1 MKKIIVLILA
11 NLLMTLTACKSDGT
25 HEASPRE
32 ARSAE
37 QIVAHN
43 ATIGENETLIVEAN
57 GTLEISEGATLTV
70 KGILKCA
77 EGGSIKVLGDIVIEG
92 SMELVGTLT
101 IEETGPIS
109 GGTLTVL
116 NSFDDI
122 DCMGSVT
129 SEIIPPEP
137 ITENGVTTV
146 GGILLVNKV
155 YSLPEDYG
163 GELDS
168 GAYAAWVRMKEETGY
183 DFTLLSGYR
192 SYQRQQELFDY
203 WVEQDGY
210 EAALMESALPGRS
223 EHQSGLAMDVGKLEY
238 EYAHTD
244 EGIWLAENC
253 HKYGFIIRYPEDKT
267 EITGYIY
274 EPWHI
279 RYLGESTAKL
289 VHDSGLTLEEFL
301 KVDKQ

>member
-1 MKKIIVLILA
+1 MKKITALILA
-11 NLLMTLTACKSDGT
+11 YFLMTLTACNSNGI
-25 HEASPRE
+25 RE
-32 ARSAE
+32 TPPPAARSAE
-37 QIVAHN
+37 QIVAQN
-43 ATIGENETLIVEAN
+43 TTIGENETLVVEAN
-57 GTLEISEGATLTV
+57 GTLEISKGAILTV
-70 KGILKCA
+70 KGTLKCS

-92 SMELVGTLT
+92 SMELYGTLT
-101 IEETGPIS
+101 VEESGTIS
-109 GGTLTVL
+109 GGTLAII
-116 NSFDDI
+116 NSFEDI
-122 DCMGSVT
+122 NCMGSVT

-137 ITENGVTTV
+137 VTENGITTV

-163 GELDS
+163 RELDS
-168 GAYAAWVRMKEETGY
+168 DAYAAWIKMKEETGY
-183 DFTLLSGYR
+183 DFTILSGYR

-203 WVEQDGY
+203 WAEQDGY
-210 EAALMESALPGRS
+210 EAALMESALPGKS

-244 EGIWLAENC
+244 EGSWLAENC

>member
-1 MKKIIVLILA
+1 
-11 NLLMTLTACKSDGT
+11 MTLTACKSDGT

-92 SMELVGTLT
+92 SMELGGTLT
-101 IEETGPIS
+101 IEETGTIS

-203 WVEQDGY
+203 WVEQGGY

>member
-1 MKKIIVLILA
+1 
-11 NLLMTLTACKSDGT
+11 MTLTACKSDGT

-77 EGGSIKVLGDIVIEG
+77 EGGSIKVLGEIVIEG
-92 SMELVGTLT
+92 SMELGGTLT
-101 IEETGPIS
+101 IEETGTIS

>member
-1 MKKIIVLILA
+1 MNKILVLILA

-92 SMELVGTLT
+92 NMELGGTLT
-101 IEETGPIS
+101 IEETGTIS

>member
-57 GTLEISEGATLTV
+57 GTLEISEGATRTV

-92 SMELVGTLT
+92 SMELGGTLT
-101 IEETGPIS
+101 IEETGTIS

>member
-92 SMELVGTLT
+92 SMELGGTLT
-101 IEETGPIS
+101 IEETGTIS

-137 ITENGVTTV
+137 MTENGVTTV

>member
-1 MKKIIVLILA
+1 
-11 NLLMTLTACKSDGT
+11 MTLTACKSDGT

-92 SMELVGTLT
+92 SMELGGTLT
-101 IEETGPIS
+101 IEETGTIS

>member
-1 MKKIIVLILA
+1 M
-11 NLLMTLTACKSDGT
+11 
-25 HEASPRE
+25 
-32 ARSAE
+32 
-37 QIVAHN
+37 
-43 ATIGENETLIVEAN
+43 
-57 GTLEISEGATLTV
+57 
-70 KGILKCA
+70 
-77 EGGSIKVLGDIVIEG
+77 LGDIVIEG
-92 SMELVGTLT
+92 SMELGGTLT
-101 IEETGPIS
+101 IEETGTIS

-168 GAYAAWVRMKEETGY
+168 GAYGAWVRMKEETGY

>member
-92 SMELVGTLT
+92 SMELGGTLT
-101 IEETGPIS
+101 IEETGTIS

>member
-1 MKKIIVLILA
+1 
-11 NLLMTLTACKSDGT
+11 MTLTACKSDGT

-92 SMELVGTLT
+92 NMELGGTLT
-101 IEETGPIS
+101 IEETGTIS

-168 GAYAAWVRMKEETGY
+168 GAYGAWVRMKEETGY

>member
-1 MKKIIVLILA
+1 
-11 NLLMTLTACKSDGT
+11 MTLTACKSDGT

-92 SMELVGTLT
+92 SMELGGTLT
-101 IEETGPIS
+101 IEETGTIS

-155 YSLPEDYG
+155 YSLPEDYD

>member
-1 MKKIIVLILA
+1 
-11 NLLMTLTACKSDGT
+11 MTLTACKSDGT

-32 ARSAE
+32 TRSAE

-92 SMELVGTLT
+92 SMELGGTLT
-101 IEETGPIS
+101 IEETGTIS

-122 DCMGSVT
+122 DCMGNVT

-238 EYAHTD
+238 EYAHID

>member
-1 MKKIIVLILA
+1 
-11 NLLMTLTACKSDGT
+11 MTLTACKSDGT

-92 SMELVGTLT
+92 SMELGGTLT
-101 IEETGPIS
+101 IEETGTIS

-238 EYAHTD
+238 EYAHTN
-244 EGIWLAENC
+244 I
-253 HKYGFIIRYPEDKT
+253 
-267 EITGYIY
+267 
-274 EPWHI
+274 
-279 RYLGESTAKL
+279 
-289 VHDSGLTLEEFL
+289 
-301 KVDKQ
+301 

>member
-92 SMELVGTLT
+92 SMELGGTLT
-101 IEETGPIS
+101 IEETGRIS

>member
-1 MKKIIVLILA
+1 
-11 NLLMTLTACKSDGT
+11 MTLTACKSDGT

-92 SMELVGTLT
+92 SMELGGTLT
-101 IEETGPIS
+101 IEETGTIS

-163 GELDS
+163 GERDS

>member
-1 MKKIIVLILA
+1 
-11 NLLMTLTACKSDGT
+11 MTLTACKSDGT

-92 SMELVGTLT
+92 NMELGGTLT
-101 IEETGPIS
+101 IEETGTIS

-137 ITENGVTTV
+137 ITKNGVTTV

-244 EGIWLAENC
+244 EGIWLVENC

>member
-25 HEASPRE
+25 QEASPRE

-37 QIVAHN
+37 QIVTHN

-92 SMELVGTLT
+92 SMELGGTLT
-101 IEETGPIS
+101 IEETGTIS

-122 DCMGSVT
+122 NCIGSVT

-168 GAYAAWVRMKEETGY
+168 GAYAAWVRMKEETSY

>member
-1 MKKIIVLILA
+1 
-11 NLLMTLTACKSDGT
+11 MTLTACKSDGT

-92 SMELVGTLT
+92 SMELGGTLT
-101 IEETGPIS
+101 IEETGTIS

-137 ITENGVTTV
+137 MTENGVTTV

>member
-1 MKKIIVLILA
+1 
-11 NLLMTLTACKSDGT
+11 MTLTACKSDGT

-92 SMELVGTLT
+92 SMELGGTLT
-101 IEETGPIS
+101 IEETGTIS

-168 GAYAAWVRMKEETGY
+168 GAYGAWVRMKEETGY

>member
-1 MKKIIVLILA
+1 
-11 NLLMTLTACKSDGT
+11 MTLTACKSDGT
-25 HEASPRE
+25 HEVSPRE

-92 SMELVGTLT
+92 NMELGGTLT
-101 IEETGPIS
+101 IEETGTIS

-223 EHQSGLAMDVGKLEY
+223 ELQSGLAMDVGNLEY

>member
-92 SMELVGTLT
+92 NMELGGTLT
-101 IEETGPIS
+101 IEETGTIS

-168 GAYAAWVRMKEETGY
+168 GAYGAWVRMKEETGY

>member
-1 MKKIIVLILA
+1 
-11 NLLMTLTACKSDGT
+11 MTLTACKSDGT

-92 SMELVGTLT
+92 SMELGGTLT
-101 IEETGPIS
+101 IEETGTIS

-210 EAALMESALPGRS
+210 ESALMESALPGRS

>member
-92 SMELVGTLT
+92 SMELGGTLT
-101 IEETGPIS
+101 IEETGTIS

-122 DCMGSVT
+122 NCIGSVT

>member
-1 MKKIIVLILA
+1 
-11 NLLMTLTACKSDGT
+11 MTLTACKSDGT

-92 SMELVGTLT
+92 NMELGGTLT
-101 IEETGPIS
+101 IEETGTIS

>member
-92 SMELVGTLT
+92 SMELGGTLT
-101 IEETGPIS
+101 IEETGTIS

-203 WVEQDGY
+203 WVEPDGY

>member
-92 SMELVGTLT
+92 SMELGGTLT
-101 IEETGPIS
+101 IEETGTIS

-168 GAYAAWVRMKEETGY
+168 GAYGAWVRMKEETGY

>member
-1 MKKIIVLILA
+1 
-11 NLLMTLTACKSDGT
+11 MTLTACKSDGT

-92 SMELVGTLT
+92 SMELGGTLT
-101 IEETGPIS
+101 IEETGTIS

-122 DCMGSVT
+122 NCIGSVT

>member
-92 SMELVGTLT
+92 SMELGGTLT
-101 IEETGPIS
+101 IEETGTIS

-129 SEIIPPEP
+129 SEIIPPES

-168 GAYAAWVRMKEETGY
+168 GAYGAWVRMKEETGY